1 MRFQREME
9 AIGQLAHPNI
19 VQGHDARD
27 IQGTNV
33 LVMEYVDGKDL
44 AQVVECYGT
53 LRISDA
59 CELVRQTALGLQYA
73 HEHGLIH
80 RDIKPSNLM
89 LTILSS
95 PSGREGGGEGRS
107 SPSPHPLGNER
118 MVSIKFEGLMSQ

>member
-1 MRFQREME
+1 M
-9 AIGQLAHPNI
+9 AQLAHPNI
-19 VQGHDARD
+19 VQRHDARD

-73 HEHGLIH
+73 HEHWF
-80 RDIKPSNLM
+80 
-89 LTILSS
+89 LSL
-95 PSGREGGGEGRS
+95 RHQALELDAH
-107 SPSPHPLGNER
+107 HPLIAQRVG
-118 MVSIKFEGLMSQ
+118 